1 MLIHVDLYV
10 INELINSNIIIYLH
24 DAVHVARVAEVVE
37 AGVALS
43 VDGYEAAA
51 GLGQRG
57 PLADPLVHVDLDLRH
72 RLVSLCGG
80 GKTII
85 VRKILQP

>member
-1 MLIHVDLYV
+1 MYEI
-10 INELINSNIIIYLH
+10 INSNIIIDLH

-43 VDGYEAAA
+43 VDGHEAAA

-72 RLVSLCGG
+72 RLVGLCCGKLSL
-80 GKTII
+80 
-85 VRKILQP
+85 L